1 MNVESHRLK
10 GLEKHFEVEN
20 KLEPERKM
28 KIAAELELEP
38 KQVTIWFQ
46 NRRARW
52 KAKKLERDYG
62 ALKVDYDALK
72 LDYDVLEKENASLAA
87 NVSKIC

>member
-1 MNVESHRLK
+1 
-10 GLEKHFEVEN
+10 
-20 KLEPERKM
+20 M

-62 ALKVDYDALK
+62 VLKVDYDALK

-87 NVSKIC
+87 NVHLLTILLTIGACSLVDRVSIS